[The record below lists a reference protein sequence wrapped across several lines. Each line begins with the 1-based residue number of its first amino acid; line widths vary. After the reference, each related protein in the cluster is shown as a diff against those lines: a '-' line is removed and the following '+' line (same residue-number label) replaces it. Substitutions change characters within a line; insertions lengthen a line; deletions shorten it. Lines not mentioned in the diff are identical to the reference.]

1 MGQKSRLSSWAKKPN
16 RKPNSFGVSLGT
28 GKTVSGQGRC
38 QGILLQVQGSGLGIK
53 EDFLPLTLESCDVI
67 LGIQWLE
74 KLEAITT
81 NWKTQLMKFQVNA
94 SPTLPASPPYLTKV
108 LGRKY
113 QNKLLETID
122 GRGSKTSLHSF
133 NKAGSNGMV
142 NLKLTLRKLNLKT
155 VIHGI

>member
-108 LGRKY
+108 IQRFWAE
-113 QNKLLETID
+113 NI
-122 GRGSKTSLHSF
+122 KTSS
-133 NKAGSNGMV
+133 
-142 NLKLTLRKLNLKT
+142 LKRLMAEDQKPVSILLTKQDQMEW
-155 VIHGI
+155 